1 MDIAT
6 LSEILNLQPRRKN
19 EKDSCNSC
27 VLRHCST
34 GFGANEH
41 HDNRDTTTQDPVV
54 SQGDATTTTTTS
66 SAEGMV
72 TTFSPGQTLVVREV
86 GVTDPVSYSLGNTVV
101 YVDRNGKTI
110 EVSRI
115 HSGIPVHVY
124 YDKSG
129 KTRKVTK
136 IVVDQN

>member
-1 MDIAT
+1 MKKTLVIVAYCAIAPLALAQT
-6 LSEILNLQPRRKN
+6 
-19 EKDSCNSC
+19 
-27 VLRHCST
+27 ST
-34 GFGANEH
+34 TTTE
-41 HDNRDTTTQDPVV
+41 TTTQDPVV